1 MLESSLIYSVLVFTA
16 VVGLLQVS
24 SSYNGSLL
32 FTFFKEKYIA
42 VIFAILTT
50 GGSLVAFFT
59 WNYWGQTGVVEGS
72 QQFGLFLLSALVAVV
87 FSASVS
93 LLIRNKPVKRA
104 IVYLASRDIR
114 KPSSNLG
121 LVPGKEGEK

>member
-32 FTFFKEKYIA
+32 FSFFKEKYIA
-42 VIFAILTT
+42 VIFTILTT

-59 WNYWGQTGVVEGS
+59 WNYWGETGVVEGS
-72 QQFGLFLLSALVAVV
+72 QQFGLFLLSALLAVV
-87 FSASVS
+87 FSS
-93 LLIRNKPVKRA
+93 LLIRYKPVRRA
-104 IVYLASRDIR
+104 IVYLANRDVR
-114 KPSSNLG
+114 KSSSNLG
-121 LVPGKEGEK
+121 LVPGKEGGK